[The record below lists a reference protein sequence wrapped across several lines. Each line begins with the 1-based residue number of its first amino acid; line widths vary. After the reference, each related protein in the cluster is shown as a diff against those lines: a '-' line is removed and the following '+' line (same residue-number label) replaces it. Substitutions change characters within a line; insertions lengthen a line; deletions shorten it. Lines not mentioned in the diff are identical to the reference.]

1 MSVRPFRVI
10 VDDRE
15 KASGVPDLLRMFGL
29 LVEFRMLDIG
39 DYVISPE
46 CAIERKEA
54 RDFVKSLFSGRLF
67 NQAYILAESYSRRV
81 LIVEGDFHS
90 YIKEAANP
98 RAYWGALATLNF
110 QFGFHTFFTEDPLQ
124 TAELIYTL
132 TKRKDL
138 AVTKK
143 GPLIKKKPKTDEM
156 EKMQLFLV
164 SSLPGIGVKLAHNLL
179 KEFGTVRKVFSASR
193 AELCKVEGVGRVK
206 AERIA
211 KFLDS
216 PYRSQIIVPKQLPL
230 T

>member
-10 VDDRE
+10 ADERE
-15 KASGVPDLLRMFGL
+15 RTSGVPDLLRMLGL
-29 LVEFRMLDIG
+29 QVEFRMLDIG

-67 NQAYILAESYSRRV
+67 NQAHLLAESYSQHI

-98 RAYWGALATLNF
+98 KAYWGALTTLNF
-110 QFGFHTFFTEDPLQ
+110 QFGFHTFFTEDTLQ

-138 AVTKK
+138 TLTKK

-156 EKMQLFLV
+156 EKMQLLLV
-164 SSLPGIGVKLAHNLL
+164 SSLPSIGPKLAHNLL
-179 KEFGTVRKVFSASR
+179 KEFGTARKVFMASK

-206 AERIA
+206 AEKIT
-211 KFLDS
+211 KFLDA
-216 PYRSQIIVPKQLPL
+216 PYRSRIIMPKQLPL
-230 T
+230 A